1 LRPLRQ
7 SLTLVPVPTM
17 PLPIDPSGAYTGIPT
32 LAELGSRLGHAGGI
46 NAPKVLQVGKG
57 RGGVW
62 DCWG

>member
-1 LRPLRQ
+1 
-7 SLTLVPVPTM
+7 M